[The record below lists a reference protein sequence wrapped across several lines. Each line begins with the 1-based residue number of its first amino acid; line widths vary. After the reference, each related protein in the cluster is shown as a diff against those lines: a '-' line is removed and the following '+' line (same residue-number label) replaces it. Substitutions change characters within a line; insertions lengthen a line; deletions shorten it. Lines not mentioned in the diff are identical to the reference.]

1 MASPQST
8 LPQNDEDQDRLYNPS
23 QKGSRSRELLDAEK
37 ADSSVQSGID
47 QAEAFANDPKN
58 ASEAVKAGEEEPKI
72 PGKEGYYRKSTGG
85 KTAPPTLLGFL
96 KKKGPLGAIAAIF
109 LGGGGLLGFIFAP
122 GLGIVQ
128 LKEVLMGDL
137 NDQLAAFDLRSDKM
151 LRSKLTDLE
160 SGVCTNTVKIRC
172 QFTTMSKRQVDKFR
186 KAGFTDIETKT
197 GAFGRQR
204 IIAMTAPNGDR
215 VNNPQD
221 LTNLRKNPTV
231 RSSLNRVFN
240 PLYASMSDYVANKT
254 LDQKFKTS
262 KASKLTGAT
271 TEELDES
278 MRNNTTGERPSGQRP
293 VLVDGDD
300 RFILDDDGNRVAEGS
315 DRFNEIVADDDAK
328 TSTLTDRANRVADTN
343 VKAVGS
349 VLGGALKGASL
360 IGVADS
366 ACSVYNVSRAVAAA
380 AKAARSIQLAQYAM
394 VFLTTADKIKA
405 GDATPEEV
413 EYLGNI
419 ITATDTREQIT
430 DELSPISGQLT
441 VDEAQDLAE
450 SGEIKRDNP
459 FYGQSFFDSPGYKTA
474 AYNEAPTLTT
484 RSQQYM
490 VGGGLT
496 GTLTSVNDD
505 IVAAVSPG
513 NPSGV
518 RDACG
523 AIQSWWVRGAG
534 LALGVAAAIG
544 SFGVTTVLSV
554 GGSVAFAMALP
565 FLEAALTDIIAG
577 QVVGPNTVGVEAGD
591 ATFAGTGA
599 LLGGIAQ
606 ARGLKPLSADEVESY
621 ATLTEEVEG
630 EYIAQARYEAKDTP
644 FDVMSQYSFL
654 GSFARSL
661 NIPYTKAASS
671 VGGTL
676 QAIPQILSTSV
687 ASIIPSV
694 SAQQSFN
701 PDRFTK
707 CQDEGYAELNIA
719 ADVFCNVRYGL
730 TTTDLNRDPLDVVDF
745 MLNGDYINP
754 SGTPVA
760 GSKYDTYI
768 KKCIDRENGW
778 GETGQEQADDWDI
791 GLACVG
797 QSSVVT
803 ETELS
808 NFRVYTIDKSISD
821 AMDEDEPS
829 VSSQIGDVVSP
840 VSAGASISSNFG
852 PRTSPCAGCSSW
864 HRGTDFPSADRAVFA
879 IMDGE
884 VTQVGGSSNN
894 IVYIRHADGSV
905 STYWHM
911 YLDDIQVEVGDVVAA
926 GDQIGL
932 IGNAG
937 QSTGPH
943 LHMEID
949 ISDADDPA
957 ELARLYEVNT
967 GGPGPGTRINP
978 ADFLA
983 KNGVEGF

>member
-1 MASPQST
+1 MTSPRST
-8 LPQNDEDQDRLYNPS
+8 LPQDDEERNRLNNP
-23 QKGSRSRELLDAEK
+23 GETRSRELFDAEK
-37 ADSSVQSGID
+37 ATPDVAAGV
-47 QAEAFANDPKN
+47 DPKN
-58 ASEAVKAGEEEPKI
+58 DGDAVKEGEEDPKV
-72 PGKEGYYRKSTGG
+72 PGKEGLYRRSSGG
-85 KTAPPTLLGFL
+85 KVATPTLLGYL
-96 KKKGPLGAIAAIF
+96 KKRGPLGAIAAIF

-137 NDQLAAFDLRSDKM
+137 NDQLAAFDLRSDRM
-151 LRSKLTDLE
+151 LRTKIGGLQ
-160 SGVCTNTVKIRC
+160 SGVCSNAVKIRC
-172 QFTTMSKRQVDKFR
+172 QFTTMSQRQVDKFR
-186 KAGFTDIETKT
+186 KAGFVIDEQRS
-197 GAFGRQR
+197 GPFGRQR
-204 IIAMTAPNGDR
+204 IVSMTAPTGDKI
-215 VNNPQD
+215 NNPQD

-240 PLYASMSDYVANKT
+240 PLYASLSDYVANKT
-254 LDQKFKTS
+254 FDTKFKTS
-262 KASKLTGAT
+262 KASKLTGT
-271 TEELDES
+271 TPDELDES

-300 RFILDDDGNRVAEGS
+300 RFILDDEGNRVAEGT
-315 DRFNEIVADDDAK
+315 DRFNQIVADDDAK
-328 TSTLTDRANRVADTN
+328 TGVLNNRANQVADTN
-343 VKAVGS
+343 VKAVGG

-360 IGVADS
+360 IGIADS

-380 AKAARSIQLAQYAM
+380 AKAARAIQLAQYSM

-405 GDATPEEV
+405 GVATPEEV

-419 ITATDTREQIT
+419 VAAVDTREKIT
-430 DELSPISGQLT
+430 DELSPLSEAVT
-441 VDEAQDLAE
+441 VAEAQDLAD
-450 SGEIKRDNP
+450 SGEIQRDNP
-459 FYGQSFFDSPGYKTA
+459 FYGKNFFDSPGYKTA

-484 RSQQYM
+484 QSQQYM
-490 VGGGLT
+490 IGGGLS
-496 GTLTSVNDD
+496 GTFSSVTDD
-505 IVAAVSPG
+505 IVSAVSPG

-544 SFGVTTVLSV
+544 SFGVTTILSV
-554 GGSVAFAMALP
+554 GGSIGFAMALP
-565 FLEAALTDIIAG
+565 FLEAALTDIVAG
-577 QVVGPNTVGVEAGD
+577 KVVGPNTVGVEAGD
-591 ATFAGTGA
+591 ATFAGTAA
-599 LLGGIAQ
+599 LLGGVAQ
-606 ARGLKPLSADEVESY
+606 ARGLKPLSADEVASY
-621 ATLTEEVEG
+621 ATLTDQVEG

-644 FDVMSQYSFL
+644 LDVMNQYSFL

-661 NIPYTKAASS
+661 NIPYIKAASS
-671 VGGTL
+671 IGGTL

-694 SAQQSFN
+694 GAQQGFN
-701 PDRFTK
+701 PERFTK

-730 TTTDLNRDPLDVVDF
+730 TTADLDRDPLDVVDF
-745 MLNGDYINP
+745 MLDGDFDGGFINP
-754 SGTPVA
+754 SGTPVS
-760 GSKYDTYI
+760 GSLYDTYV

-778 GETGQEQADDWDI
+778 GESGQEQADDWDI

-797 QSSVVT
+797 QSSVVS
-803 ETELS
+803 ETQLS

-821 AMDEDEPS
+821 AMEDEEPS
-829 VSSQIGDVVSP
+829 VSSQIGDIVSP

-864 HRGTDFPSADRAVFA
+864 HRGTDFTSADRAVFA

-894 IVYIRHADGSV
+894 TVYVRHADGSV

-911 YLDDIQVEVGDVVAA
+911 YLADIKVEVGDVVAA
-926 GDQIGL
+926 GDQLGL
-932 IGNAG
+932 MGNAG
-937 QSTGPH
+937 QSTGTH
-943 LHMEID
+943 LHIEID
-949 ISDADDPA
+949 ISEADDPE

-967 GGPGPGTRINP
+967 GGGGPGTRVNP

-983 KNGVEGF
+983 KNGVDGF